1 MGDGFLLDVDG
12 FLEVGNV
19 KWEDGKCIRCSRTL
33 KVRGVHI
40 CDECADEVNS
50 AGTKRRRNLFASFFF
65 HLAALV
71 FVYLYFFRG
80 LPGLYQYL
88 FGG

>member
-1 MGDGFLLDVDG
+1 
-12 FLEVGNV
+12 
-19 KWEDGKCIRCSRTL
+19 
-33 KVRGVHI
+33 
-40 CDECADEVNS
+40 VNS